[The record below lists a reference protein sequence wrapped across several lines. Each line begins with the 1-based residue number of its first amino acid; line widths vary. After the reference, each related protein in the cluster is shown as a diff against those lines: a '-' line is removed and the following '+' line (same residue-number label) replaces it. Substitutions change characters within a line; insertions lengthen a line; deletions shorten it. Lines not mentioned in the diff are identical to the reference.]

1 MSPSVKILIAVI
13 LAGIAGTVANA
24 IAASIAIAPDKI
36 NFLYV
41 PNRYLVAIAIAAL
54 LPVLYTQ
61 IGGMAGWAL
70 SFVALTTIPSLVAK
84 LILGAGAPWD
94 LVLALNAIYAI
105 TAIAI
110 YRAIVGRA

>member
-1 MSPSVKILIAVI
+1 MNPVVKIVIAVI
-13 LAGIAGTVANA
+13 VAGIIGTIANA

-41 PNRYLVAIAIAAL
+41 PNRYLVAVAVAAL
-54 LPVLYTQ
+54 LPLLYTY
-61 IGGMAGWAL
+61 IGGLGGWAL
-70 SFVALTTIPSLVAK
+70 SLIALTLTPSLIAK
-84 LILGAGAPWD
+84 LALGAAAPWG
-94 LVLALNAIYAI
+94 LVLALNAIYGL